1 MNIKRLVQFFLIFI
15 IILISYLFYKNYFYE
30 EQNVKVDTEIQNI
43 EENILSSEKTSNII
57 ENFEYEAN
65 DKDGN
70 SYIVK
75 AEKAEIQKDYT
86 EILILTNVRSIIYI
100 ENRKEI
106 LIFSDFAEFN
116 KENYDTKFS
125 DNVKILY
132 DKIKI
137 MSDNVDIF
145 FKDNK
150 AIVYNNIKYK
160 SLSSELN
167 ADIINFDLITGNI
180 KINMYDEHNNVQIK
194 KSVNGNN

>member
-125 DNVKILY
+125 DNVKIL
-132 DKIKI
+132 
-137 MSDNVDIF
+137 SDYKNDPVLVRNDLHLAATFHPETSNDLDIH
-145 FKDNK
+145 
-150 AIVYNNIKYK
+150 KYF
-160 SLSSELN
+160 
-167 ADIINFDLITGNI
+167 IGMIN
-180 KINMYDEHNNVQIK
+180 E
-194 KSVNGNN
+194 

>member
-1 MNIKRLVQFFLIFI
+1 MNIKRLVQFYLIFI

-30 EQNVKVDTEIQNI
+30 EKNVKVDTEIQNI

-116 KENYDTKFS
+116 KENYDTKF
-125 DNVKILY
+125 Y
-132 DKIKI
+132 DKNKI